1 MIGRMG
7 DEIRFSDSRKRRKW
21 LVIVGLV
28 VIGLLLFG
36 SRLLAIYVDALWF
49 SSLGFSAVY
58 WYKFKLGGA
67 LVIVFLVATFVLM
80 RLGFSLLGRAL
91 PQLMERPRVRLAS
104 VEDMR
109 DVNVLPY
116 LYRPG
121 TWIVSGVVALLF
133 SVRMSQ
139 AWPEFALFLNSAPAG
154 AADPIFFKDVSFYL
168 FEYPVWEALTTWL
181 LTIAFVLSIA
191 AFGGA
196 GYIWWYERALGFA
209 TAATR
214 SRVVATISLAGAGLC
229 VALSVR
235 AYLDRFDILF
245 AQHQL
250 FSGASYTDANL
261 LLPALTV
268 VMAAL
273 LASAVVLIVN
283 ALTRR
288 RGRLVAWL
296 GGVVA
301 VVWLAGIVVIPQAVY
316 SFSVKPNELAKES
329 PFIRH
334 NIEMTRRAFGLDRF
348 EERAFDPAPS
358 LTVEQV
364 SANRDMLDNIRLWDR
379 GALKAVL
386 SQIQEIRTYYEFRT
400 PHVDRYVIDNKLK
413 QVILAPREINV
424 DQLPE
429 KKWINQHV
437 VYTHGYGITMSTVNE
452 FTPEGL
458 PHLLLK
464 NMPVE
469 SEVPEIKVTRPEIYF
484 GETTDKHVYVHTKP
498 QIGDKPE
505 FNYPAPNN
513 EDSYSEYE
521 GAAGIRVGGM
531 FRKAA
536 LAAYL
541 GDGTNLLFSDFI
553 HSESRVL
560 IRRTILDRI
569 QHIVPFLLFEPDP
582 YIVISREGRLYWIL
596 DAFTH
601 SERYPYSSH
610 YQLGGQ
616 RLNYIRNSIKAVV
629 DAYNG
634 DVVFYVFEP
643 EDPIIRTYSNIFPSL
658 FRPADEMPEDLRAHV
673 RYPSLLLSVQA
684 NAYTLYHMQEPQTFY
699 NHEDLWAIPSIEPSG
714 QQGAEA
720 QPIQPY
726 HVLVSLPGEDN
737 QLEFINIMPFTPAGP
752 GRNNMI
758 GWMAARSDADK
769 YGQTLVFSFPK
780 NVTINGPA
788 QIRARVNQDA
798 ELAGQ
803 ITLWN
808 QQGSRVLRGSLLVIP
823 IASSLLYIEPFYLQ
837 AENSPMP
844 ELRQVAIA
852 TQDRLGTGRNF
863 AEALSALFPGLSP
876 QEEAV
881 LPPRSESSPAA
892 EQPVAAADSELEGL
906 LRQARELLSEYE
918 KLTAEGKHREAGDK
932 LDRLKQILGNSVRR
946 HAGS

>member
-1 MIGRMG
+1 MG
-7 DEIRFSDSRKRRKW
+7 DETRLRDLRKRRNW
-21 LVIVGLV
+21 FVIAGVV
-28 VIGLLLFG
+28 VIGFLLFG
-36 SRLLAIYVDALWF
+36 SRLVGIYVDALWF
-49 SSLGFSAVY
+49 SSLGYSAVY

-67 LVIVFLVATFVLM
+67 LFVAFLVATFVLM

-91 PQLMERPRVRLAS
+91 PQLTERPRVRLAS
-104 VEDMR
+104 IEDFR

-121 TWIVSGVVALLF
+121 GWIVSIVVALLF
-133 SVRMSQ
+133 SIRMSQ

-154 AADPIFFKDVSFYL
+154 ATDPLFSRDVSFYL
-168 FEYPVWEALTTWL
+168 FEYPVWETLTGWL
-181 LTIAFVLSIA
+181 LTIVLVLSIA

-209 TAATR
+209 TSATR
-214 SRVVATISLAGAGLC
+214 RRVVLTISMAGAAFC
-229 VALSVR
+229 AALSLR
-235 AYLDRFDILF
+235 TYLDRFDILF
-245 AQHQL
+245 TQHQL

-261 LLPALTV
+261 RLPALTV
-268 VMAAL
+268 LLIALLVSAAL
-273 LASAVVLIVN
+273 LIVN
-283 ALTRR
+283 ALSQR
-288 RGRLVAWL
+288 RGRVVAWL
-296 GGVVA
+296 AGGLAAVWLVGVVA
-301 VVWLAGIVVIPQAVY
+301 IPQAVY

-348 EERAFDPAPS
+348 EERPFDPVPS
-358 LTVEQV
+358 LTVQQV
-364 SANRDMLDNIRLWDR
+364 NANREMLNNIRLWDR
-379 GALKAVL
+379 DALRAVL

-400 PHVDRYVIDNKLK
+400 PHVDRYVIDNKLR
-413 QVILAPREINV
+413 QVILAAREINV

-437 VYTHGYGITMSTVNE
+437 VYTHGYGVTMSTVNE
-452 FTPEGL
+452 FTQEGL

-469 SEVPEIKVTRPEIYF
+469 SEVPEIKISRPEIYF
-484 GETTDKHVYVHTKP
+484 GETTNQHVYVHTMP

-521 GAAGIRVGGM
+521 GNAGIRVGGM

-553 HSESRVL
+553 HSDSRVL
-560 IRRTILDRI
+560 IRRSILERI
-569 QHIVPFLLFEPDP
+569 QHIVPFLLLEPDP
-582 YIVISREGRLYWIL
+582 YMVISREGKLYWIV

-601 SERYPYSSH
+601 SERYPYSSP
-610 YQLGGQ
+610 YRLGST
-616 RLNYIRNSIKAVV
+616 RLNYIRNSIKVVV

-634 DVVFYVFEP
+634 DTTFYVFEA
-643 EDPIIRTYSNIFPSL
+643 EDPIIRTYWNIFPEL
-658 FRPADEMPEDLRAHV
+658 FRPAREMPDDLRAHV

-699 NHEDLWAIPSIEPSG
+699 NHEDLWAIPAMEPSSQPG
-714 QQGAEA
+714 SEA
-720 QPIQPY
+720 QPMQPY
-726 HVLVSLPGEDN
+726 HVLVSLPGEDDE
-737 QLEFINIMPFTPAGP
+737 LEFVNILPFTPAGP

-758 GWMAARSDADK
+758 GWMAARSDGDK

-823 IASSLLYIEPFYLQ
+823 IADSLLYIEPFYLQ
-837 AENSPMP
+837 AENSPLP

-852 TQDRLGTGRNF
+852 TQDRLGTGKDF
-863 AEALSALFPGLSP
+863 AEALSALFPDLAP
-876 QEEAV
+876 QQGQAAPETEA
-881 LPPRSESSPAA
+881 PAA
-892 EQPVAAADSELEGL
+892 APQPLAAAGTEMERLS
-906 LRQARELLSEYE
+906 RQARDLLAEYE

-932 LDRLKQILGNSVRR
+932 LDRLKQTLGDLVRR
-946 HAGS
+946 QSGS